1 MEKGGIGE
9 KGRDRGETKRQKV
22 RSQYLF
28 LQNTAEEDIQ
38 SRVVCAI
45 LSLGLWDS
53 IASSVP
59 WTRAM

>member
-9 KGRDRGETKRQKV
+9 KGRAGGETKRQKV